1 MLEIIEPGE
10 VVTPPKPIVT
20 PDPEQSTE
28 DDTLYTD
35 HPIYLGKGD
44 LPSNYEEGNA
54 EDYQKWLNK
63 EQGE

>member
-1 MLEIIEPGE
+1 MEFDEITRKLTGE
-10 VVTPPKPIVT
+10 SGYIRRK
-20 PDPEQSTE
+20 
-28 DDTLYTD
+28 DDTLYAD